1 MRQLVGAA
9 PHRQSRGG
17 GVTFGVSV
25 LTQQINN
32 SSESADR
39 LRQLLHAW
47 RPDRYICSLS
57 DRTQSSVPAALSL
70 CIPATVRIQY
80 SADIH
85 VIQ

>member
-39 LRQLLHAW
+39 LR
-47 RPDRYICSLS
+47 RCCMPGGPIGSLS

-85 VIQ
+85 IIQ

>member
-47 RPDRYICSLS
+47 RFVITVAGD
-57 DRTQSSVPAALSL
+57 QK
-70 CIPATVRIQY
+70 ATI
-80 SADIH
+80 
-85 VIQ
+85 

>member
-17 GVTFGVSV
+17 GVAFGVSV
-25 LTQQINN
+25 LTQHASRLTISYQLMHDLDLLAACLAAR
-32 SSESADR
+32 SAVVFLTR
-39 LRQLLHAW
+39 L
-47 RPDRYICSLS
+47 S
-57 DRTQSSVPAALSL
+57 SSVPAALNL

-85 VIQ
+85 